1 MSYEIHPAANIFPM
15 MDAVALRELADDI
28 KAHGQ
33 RDWIELYEGKV
44 IDGRNRMKACELVDE
59 EPQFCEIEEEINPV
73 EYVLSKNLYR
83 RHLNESQRSMI
94 GARAKGVYSE
104 EAKERKRSNGGDKK
118 SAKAKEKSEV
128 ENLPPPVKARDQA
141 AAAVAVSGKSID
153 HAAAVLDKGS
163 PELVAAVDAG
173 KVAVSKAAKIA
184 KTVEPAK
191 QMEAVKEA
199 PARTEKTPFEQLA
212 YWWGKAD
219 SAAQTRFRLWID
231 GDCT

>member
-1 MSYEIHPAANIFPM
+1 MSYEIHPAAEIFPM
-15 MDAVALRELADDI
+15 MDAAALKELADDI

-44 IDGRNRMKACELVDE
+44 IDGRNRIKACELAGE
-59 EPQFCEIEEEINPV
+59 EPHYCEIEEEINPV
-73 EYVLSKNLYR
+73 EYVLSKNLFR

-104 EAKERKRSNGGDKK
+104 KAKERQKAGLKKGKDKPV
-118 SAKAKEKSEV
+118 V
-128 ENLPPPVKARDQA
+128 ENLPPREKARDQA
-141 AAAVAVSGKSID
+141 AAAVNVSGKSID
-153 HAAAVLDKGS
+153 HASTVLDKGS

-173 KVAVSKAAKIA
+173 TVAVSKAAKIA

-191 QMEAVKEA
+191 QMEAVTEA
-199 PARTEKTPFEQLA
+199 PVRSEKTPFEQLVH
-212 YWWGKAD
+212 WWGKAD

-231 GDCT
+231 GECT

>member
-1 MSYEIHPAANIFPM
+1 MSYEIHPAAEIFPM
-15 MDAVALRELADDI
+15 MDAAALKELADDI

-44 IDGRNRMKACELVDE
+44 IDGRNRIKACELAGE
-59 EPQFCEIEEEINPV
+59 EPHYCEIEEEINPV
-73 EYVLSKNLYR
+73 EYVLSKNLFR

-104 EAKERKRSNGGDKK
+104 EAKERQKANGGNKK
-118 SAKAKEKSEV
+118 SAKKSEAV
-128 ENLPPPVKARDQA
+128 NLPEPKKADARDQA
-141 AAAVAVSGKSID
+141 AAAVNVSGKSID
-153 HAAAVLDKGS
+153 HASTVLDRGS

-173 KVAVSKAAKIA
+173 TVAVSKAAKIA
-184 KTVEPAK
+184 KTVEPSK
-191 QMEAVKEA
+191 QMEAATEA
-199 PARTEKTPFEQLA
+199 PVRSEKTPFEQLVH
-212 YWWGKAD
+212 WWGKAD